1 MALVRGNPNP
11 TDSKKSENLALV
23 ETQKAKEFQMKKFL
37 SEGAIEMVEKSEN
50 KANPET
56 YIVQKNVKREQVQIL
71 KIIEGRVRS
80 LSFFKKSLEP

>member
-1 MALVRGNPNP
+1 MALARGNPDP
-11 TDSKKSENLALV
+11 DLKKHENLAMV

-56 YIVQKNVKREQVQIL
+56 YIVQKNVKREQVHS
-71 KIIEGRVRS
+71 RVHLR
-80 LSFFKKSLEP
+80 

>member
-1 MALVRGNPNP
+1 M
-11 TDSKKSENLALV
+11 V

-56 YIVQKNVKREQVQIL
+56 YIVQKNVKREQVQ
-71 KIIEGRVRS
+71 
-80 LSFFKKSLEP
+80 FK

>member
-1 MALVRGNPNP
+1 M
-11 TDSKKSENLALV
+11 V

-56 YIVQKNVKREQVQIL
+56 YIVQKNVKREQV
-71 KIIEGRVRS
+71 RWSASSRWSSS
-80 LSFFKKSLEP
+80 LCCHMRISGQMTR

>member
-1 MALVRGNPNP
+1 M
-11 TDSKKSENLALV
+11 V

>member
-1 MALVRGNPNP
+1 M
-11 TDSKKSENLALV
+11 V

-56 YIVQKNVKREQVQIL
+56 YIVQKNVKREQVHIL
-71 KIIEGRVRS
+71 KIIEGRVIS
-80 LSFFKKSLEP
+80 SSFFKILETIKCCGSSYSTL

>member
-1 MALVRGNPNP
+1 MALARGNPDP
-11 TDSKKSENLALV
+11 DLKKHENLAMV

-56 YIVQKNVKREQVQIL
+56 YIVQKNVKREQVHL
-71 KIIEGRVRS
+71 RVVQTKT
-80 LSFFKKSLEP
+80 L

>member
-1 MALVRGNPNP
+1 
-11 TDSKKSENLALV
+11 
-23 ETQKAKEFQMKKFL
+23 MKKFL

>member
-1 MALVRGNPNP
+1 M
-11 TDSKKSENLALV
+11 V

-80 LSFFKKSLEP
+80 LRIGEMIELRWPFMVPRLNWDE

>member
-1 MALVRGNPNP
+1 M
-11 TDSKKSENLALV
+11 V

-56 YIVQKNVKREQVQIL
+56 YLVQKNVKREQVHL
-71 KIIEGRVRS
+71 RVQLRYI
-80 LSFFKKSLEP
+80 